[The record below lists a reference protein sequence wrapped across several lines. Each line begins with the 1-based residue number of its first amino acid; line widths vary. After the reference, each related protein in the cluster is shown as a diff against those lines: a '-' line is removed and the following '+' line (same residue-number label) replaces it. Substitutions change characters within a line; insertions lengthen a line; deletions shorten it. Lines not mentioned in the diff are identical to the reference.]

1 MLLIDLAPLLQNPGS
16 ILSFEIHGCLC
27 LPLNPNANNFV
38 VEASTKNEDCWTET
52 DLYKTWCCW
61 GRAQL
66 SIYVACSWSG
76 LSFIMDSVLMCWK
89 TVRYFRCCFQ
99 NFMLTISVLI
109 FRMCH
114 SYFVIHDVVSHGF
127 ICQGDIFAQSFVVCF
142 IMFLL
147 CYVLIIE
154 IVGKKGCLLWMKIIP
169 TLQPLKWS
177 QQMKIYGL
185 HHIVLHSFG
194 VGFKITIFLLHRARR
209 PVPLRERGEQC
220 YSVPHWPYEP
230 LFFCPLRYLRR
241 AS

>member
-114 SYFVIHDVVSHGF
+114 SYCHTWCFPWFHLPGRH
-127 ICQGDIFAQSFVVCF
+127 ICTI
-142 IMFLL
+142 L
-147 CYVLIIE
+147 CCMLYYVLVMLCAYYWDSWE
-154 IVGKKGCLLWMKIIP
+154 EGMSLVNENNTYFTAFEVKSTTNENLWVAP
-169 TLQPLKWS
+169 YSPS
-177 QQMKIYGL
+177 QFWRWI
-185 HHIVLHSFG
+185 
-194 VGFKITIFLLHRARR
+194 
-209 PVPLRERGEQC
+209 
-220 YSVPHWPYEP
+220 
-230 LFFCPLRYLRR
+230 
-241 AS
+241 